1 MPPHRL
7 HDRRSFAPRRSDD
20 GPRGPRAAEQP
31 GEGLFPQ
38 LSDTLLRH
46 EPAAV
51 ENGEFEERIAYID
64 DEIHNSRSVL

>member
-7 HDRRSFAPRRSDD
+7 HDHRSFAPRRSDD
-20 GPRGPRAAEQP
+20 GPRGPEQP

-38 LSDTLLRH
+38 LSDALLRH